1 MPKQNDLA
9 KVMTGEIDQAIA
21 VLDPM
26 WDGVPE
32 PVEDAPTARVM
43 PFANRFAAGR
53 LLGKSLMH
61 NAHANTVV
69 LGIAHGGL
77 AVAEGVA
84 LELEA
89 RLDVWLV
96 RKLAPV
102 LDPTLVLGAIS
113 EGASVVLDR
122 DGLKQAGLTSEQIRA
137 IVKDTAEEMVEEARR
152 LRRGRPAVNLSGKT
166 VIICDDGI
174 PAGGTIAAAI
184 DGVRRRGAV
193 RVVVAAPIGTK
204 SAVESLSSEANEVV
218 VLVTPPRLRRVGAW
232 YQDFRQISDGSVMK
246 ILAQTAPS

>member
-1 MPKQNDLA
+1 MPKQSDLA
-9 KVMTGEIDQAIA
+9 KVVTGEIDQAVA

-32 PVEDAPTARVM
+32 PVEDAPTARVL

-53 LLGKSLMH
+53 LLGRSLMH
-61 NAHANTVV
+61 NAHTNTVV

-77 AVAEGVA
+77 AVGDGVA
-84 LELEA
+84 QELEA
-89 RLDVWLV
+89 KLDVWLV
-96 RKLAPV
+96 RKLTPPQ
-102 LDPTLVLGAIS
+102 DPSIVLGAIS

-122 DGLKQAGLTSEQIRA
+122 DGLRRAGLTSQQIRA
-137 IVKDTAEEMVEEARR
+137 VVKDTAEEMVEEARR
-152 LRRGRPAVNLSGKT
+152 LRRGRPAVTLSGKT
-166 VIICDDGI
+166 VIIVDDGI
-174 PAGGTIAAAI
+174 TAGGTIAAAI

-204 SAVESLSSEANEVV
+204 TAVDALSSEANEVV

-232 YQDFRQISDGSVMK
+232 YQDYRQISDGSVMK
-246 ILAQTAPS
+246 ILAASAPS

>member
-1 MPKQNDLA
+1 MSKQNDLA
-9 KVMTGEIDQAIA
+9 KVMTGEIDQAVA

-32 PVEDAPTARVM
+32 PVEDAPTARVL

-53 LLGKSLMH
+53 LLGRSLMH

-84 LELEA
+84 QELESK
-89 RLDVWLV
+89 LDVWLV
-96 RKLAPV
+96 RKLTSV
-102 LDPTLVLGAIS
+102 TDPSVVLGAIS

-122 DGLKQAGLTSEQIRA
+122 ESLKSAGLTSQEIRA
-137 IVKDTAEEMVEEARR
+137 IVKETAEQMVEEARR
-152 LRRGRPAVNLSGKT
+152 LRRGRPALSLSGKT
-166 VIICDDGI
+166 VIIVDDGI

-193 RVVVAAPIGTK
+193 RVVVASPIGTK
-204 SAVESLSSEANEVV
+204 GAVESLSSEANEVV

-246 ILAQTAPS
+246 ILATSAPS